1 MKKILYIL
9 FVTTYLFLNTGIS
22 IATHFCGEEI
32 YSVRLATNPIHDESD
47 GCCNDELCS
56 SYCKTVYTF
65 VKIIDSQKAA
75 AGKDVKYL
83 QAALLPRYSIQ
94 NDRINS
100 SNELYF
106 PVVEQFPPGSAICI
120 INCTFLI

>member
-32 YSVRLATNPIHDESD
+32 YSIRLATNPIHEEPD
-47 GCCNDELCS
+47 GCCSDEFS
-56 SYCKTVYTF
+56 SSCCKTVYTF
-65 VKIIDSQKAA
+65 VKISDSQKAV

-106 PVVEQFPPGSAICI
+106 PKVEQFPPGSTICI

>member
-9 FVTTYLFLNTGIS
+9 IITTYLFLNTGIS

-32 YSVRLATNPIHDESD
+32 YSVRLATDPIQEEPD
-47 GCCNDELCS
+47 GCCSDEFS
-56 SYCKTVYTF
+56 SSCCKTVYTF
-65 VKIIDSQKAA
+65 VKISDSQKAVA
-75 AGKDVKYL
+75 SIDAKYL

-100 SNELYF
+100 LNELYF
-106 PVVEQFPPGSAICI
+106 PIGEQFPPGSAICI